1 MTQDQELEIGDTQN
15 KKSNIDISD
24 DIEKD
29 INIDVHINNNTY
41 STITHNSNIS
51 INYYNIEN
59 REKTDKIHNS
69 GRTLKKY
76 TVYLLDDYISQIDEL
91 KKQLGSDDTKLA
103 QEAYELL
110 LKQYKKT

>member
-1 MTQDQELEIGDTQN
+1 MTQYQEPKIDDTQN
-15 KKSNIDISD
+15 RKSNIDISD

-29 INIDVHINNNTY
+29 IDVHINNNTY

-59 REKTDKIHNS
+59 GEETDKIDNS
-69 GRTLKKY
+69 GRALKKY
-76 TVYLLDDYISQIDEL
+76 TVYLLDDYISKIDEL
-91 KKQLGSDDTKLA
+91 KKQLDSDDTKLA

-110 LKQYKKT
+110 LKQYRRT

>member
-1 MTQDQELEIGDTQN
+1 MTQDQEPKIDDTQN
-15 KKSNIDISD
+15 RKSNIDISD

-29 INIDVHINNNTY
+29 IDVHINNNTY

-59 REKTDKIHNS
+59 GEETDKIDNS
-69 GRTLKKY
+69 GRALKKY
-76 TVYLLDDYISQIDEL
+76 TVYLLDDYISKIDEL
-91 KKQLGSDDTKLA
+91 KKQLDSDDTKLA

-110 LKQYKKT
+110 LKQYRRT